1 MGVGGGYTPP
11 PSKSR
16 KRKMKKETI
25 LEELERERQERWIKA
40 CQARARR
47 IEDRYQRR
55 KQDDRDCMLFILKMS
70 PLCAFV
76 AYVLTK
82 LIA

>member
-1 MGVGGGYTPP
+1 MINRYHHTTVDRHTM
-11 PSKSR
+11 
-16 KRKMKKETI
+16 KRETI

-55 KQDDRDCMLFILKMS
+55 KQDDRDCILFILKMS
-70 PLCAFV
+70 PLIAAL
-76 AYVLTK
+76 AYVITK
-82 LIA
+82 WIV

>member
-1 MGVGGGYTPP
+1 M
-11 PSKSR
+11 
-16 KRKMKKETI
+16 KRETI
-25 LEELERERQERWIKA
+25 LEEVARERQEKWIKA
-40 CQARARR
+40 CQARGKR

-70 PLCAFV
+70 PLCAAI

-82 LIA
+82 WLV

>member
-1 MGVGGGYTPP
+1 M
-11 PSKSR
+11 
-16 KRKMKKETI
+16 KRETI
-25 LEELERERQERWIKA
+25 LEEVARERQEKWHKA
-40 CQARARR
+40 CQARAKR

-70 PLCAFV
+70 PLCAAI

-82 LIA
+82 WLV

>member
-1 MGVGGGYTPP
+1 M
-11 PSKSR
+11 
-16 KRKMKKETI
+16 KRETI
-25 LEELERERQERWIKA
+25 LEEVARERQEKWIKA
-40 CQARARR
+40 CQARAKR

-70 PLCAFV
+70 PLCAAI

-82 LIA
+82 WIV

>member
-1 MGVGGGYTPP
+1 
-11 PSKSR
+11 
-16 KRKMKKETI
+16 MKKETI
-25 LEELERERQERWIKA
+25 LEELERERQEKWIKA
-40 CQARARR
+40 CQARAKR

-70 PLCAFV
+70 PLCAAI

-82 LIA
+82 WIV